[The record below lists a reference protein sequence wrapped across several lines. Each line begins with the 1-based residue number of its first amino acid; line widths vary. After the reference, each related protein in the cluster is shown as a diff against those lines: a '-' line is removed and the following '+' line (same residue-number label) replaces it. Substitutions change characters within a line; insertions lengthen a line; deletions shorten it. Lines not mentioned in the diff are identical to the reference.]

1 VRIIFASR
9 LSVWAALAV
18 AVIAKSAAAD
28 PVADFYRGKTVRL
41 IVGEAA
47 GGGYDT
53 VSRLLTKHI
62 GRHILGNPTMHV
74 ENMSGAGSLILMNY
88 IHNRSPRDGTAAVI
102 LFR

>member
-1 VRIIFASR
+1 M
-9 LSVWAALAV
+9 
-18 AVIAKSAAAD
+18 
-28 PVADFYRGKTVRL
+28 RL
-41 IVGEAA
+41 IVGGAA